1 MKNIF
6 FLIIL
11 AGAAYGIYQ
20 AYLSSQTETK
30 EARSIKSLP
39 PSVQHA
45 VAGMDPTTQSA
56 FFNEY
61 EAKKKRSSIGYIA
74 WATCGWHYLYLK
86 KVGLQF
92 AFWFTAGGFGVWWFF
107 DLFRMPSIVRSANEQ
122 IARDALQTLSHGMAF
137 RAPTNPLTGPIG

>member
-74 WATCGWHYLYLK
+74 LPLPKEGWAPVRLLVYGWRIR
-86 KVGLQF
+86 GL
-92 AFWFTAGGFGVWWFF
+92 VV
-107 DLFRMPSIVRSANEQ
+107 FRFVS
-122 IARDALQTLSHGMAF
+122 DAVN
-137 RAPTNPLTGPIG
+137 RAIRQ